1 MSLRVGIPAAIVALL
16 AVALSACGASAQNPG
31 ADLDTGGRA
40 ARTASAGAVLPG
52 ARVLPGAQVA
62 SGGRAVAGAPCGTA
76 AAEVLATS
84 AGAVARR
91 IYAGEVGGTATI
103 ADKHQVERYAPLLE
117 AIAAGNRSAV
127 KAAVTSLVFSHT
139 HLVRLRVTHGS
150 TVLADVGGPYILAP
164 VTGTLRLH
172 GRALAR
178 YVMSVQDDLGYVKL
192 VTRFIGAPI
201 VLRAGSHAIPIEGV
215 LTPGPASIP
224 THGPVTYRHTAY
236 EAYSFD
242 GTAFPSGSLRV
253 SLLLPVP
260 SSLSKLSCAEIET
273 AELGIVA
280 QRISRRFPH
289 LSPASLP
296 PYTRLTRTLTGGLV
310 YVRSGSRQL
319 AGSTSPGPSRL
330 PDRGS
335 VRYRG
340 RTYGVSS
347 FSTRT
352 SVGQVRVYLLVR
364 A

>member
-1 MSLRVGIPAAIVALL
+1 MCLRVATPISIAVLL
-16 AVALSACGASAQNPG
+16 VLALSACGASAQDPN
-31 ADLDTGGRA
+31 ANLSKGGQASRSTVSTEA
-40 ARTASAGAVLPG
+40 ALASAPTPG
-52 ARVLPGAQVA
+52 TQAA
-62 SGGRAVAGAPCGTA
+62 SGTRGIAGPPCGTA
-76 AAEVLATS
+76 APEVLATT

-103 ADKHQVERYAPLLE
+103 SDKHQVERYPPLL
-117 AIAAGNRSAV
+117 AALASGNRVAV
-127 KAAVTSLVFSHT
+127 KTAVTSLVFSHT
-139 HLVRLRVTHGS
+139 HLVRLRVTRGS
-150 TVLADVGGPYILAP
+150 TALADVGGPYILAP
-164 VTGTLRLH
+164 VTGTLRFH
-172 GRALAR
+172 GRSVGR

-192 VTRFIGAPI
+192 VTRFIGVPI
-201 VLRAGSHAIPIEGV
+201 VLRAGSQAIPIEGV

-242 GTAFPSGSLRV
+242 GIAFPSGPLRI
-253 SLLLPVP
+253 SLLLPVSP
-260 SSLSKLSCAEIET
+260 SPTGASCAEIKI

-289 LSPASLP
+289 LSPASLS
-296 PYTRLTRTLTGGLV
+296 PYTRLTHTLTGGLV
-310 YVRSGSRQL
+310 YARSGSHQL

-347 FSTRT
+347 FSTHT
-352 SVGQVRVYLLVR
+352 SVGPVRVYLLV
-364 A
+364 AP